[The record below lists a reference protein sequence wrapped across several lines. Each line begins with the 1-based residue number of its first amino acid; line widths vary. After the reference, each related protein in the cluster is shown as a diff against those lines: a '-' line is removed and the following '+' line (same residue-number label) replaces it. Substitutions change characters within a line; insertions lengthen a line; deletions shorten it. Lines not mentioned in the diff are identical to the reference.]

1 MDDSMRRHHE
11 RNGTAHQFGT
21 DNAADL
27 PVGHPAIQLFIEIG
41 VHNAN
46 AAAKDAAFT
55 QKFGSSKA
63 ATVVKTGVATAV
75 LTWIA
80 RNADA
85 ADAMRDLHVGIE
97 KQFPPP
103 RKLSK
108 VALLAR
114 GRADYAA
121 TAANEADFVM
131 YGNFPADFRTQLNTA
146 CDDLEAAISNQDTQS
161 DERVIARAEVEA
173 EVEAS
178 NRKVRLAHP
187 LMKNLYHGN
196 RAKYAGWVSASHV
209 EAAPKTSVTPT
220 PVPPIGGNPIP
231 EPPTP

>member
-27 PVGHPAIQLFIEIG
+27 PVGHPAIQLFTEIG

-85 ADAMRDLHVGIE
+85 ADAMRDLHIGIE

-146 CDDLEAAISNQDTQS
+146 WPQVANLNA
-161 DERVIARAEVEA
+161 
-173 EVEAS
+173 
-178 NRKVRLAHP
+178 VRLGLKSELLDRVCVRQSFEADTNYGPGRQCVKDSLQRDSQTRLCIDP
-187 LMKNLYHGN
+187 LIVLSRSNGPLAGRLGTRALGKNRRL
-196 RAKYAGWVSASHV
+196 W
-209 EAAPKTSVTPT
+209 PT
-220 PVPPIGGNPIP
+220 RRGR
-231 EPPTP
+231 